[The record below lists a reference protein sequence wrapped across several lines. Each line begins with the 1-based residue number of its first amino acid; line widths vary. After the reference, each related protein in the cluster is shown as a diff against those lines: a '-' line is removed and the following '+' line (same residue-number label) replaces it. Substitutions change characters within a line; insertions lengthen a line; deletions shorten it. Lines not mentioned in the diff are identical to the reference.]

1 MREAGVDVGD
11 LFEIA
16 HVGPYLLTE
25 ALGSGN
31 YGKVRKA
38 VHEVTR
44 QEVAIKAV
52 PAGALSRT
60 LPRNIDIRREMSIQ
74 QALSHEN
81 IIELHEVIVANDFV
95 YLVMEYA
102 AHGDFFRIISKRG
115 RFSEHSAHT
124 YFRQLVSAV
133 AYCHER
139 GVYHRDLKPE
149 NLLLSQNGL
158 LKLTDFGFSAMKD
171 HGPPV
176 LKTNCGS
183 PHYCAPEVWNG
194 TQEGYD
200 GRKSDAFSA
209 GVVLFV
215 MLTGTQPFYD
225 DDEERLLAKVN
236 KCKVSYPEW
245 LGVDVKDLLS
255 KLLVKDP
262 QLRWG
267 LDKVGLHPWFVQGA
281 ESSEEKLS
289 RRIVAQREYKK
300 KQQQSIVKE
309 KQIIAEKPRLYD
321 GSLLL
326 SARALMRVF

>member
-1 MREAGVDVGD
+1 M
-11 LFEIA
+11 
-16 HVGPYLLTE
+16 
-25 ALGSGN
+25 
-31 YGKVRKA
+31 RKA
-38 VHEVTR
+38 IHMKTR

-52 PAGALSRT
+52 PSEALSRT

-81 IIELHEVIVANDFV
+81 IIQLHEVIVANSHV

-102 AHGDFFRIISKRG
+102 CHGDFFRIISKRG
-115 RFSEHSAHT
+115 RLSEHGAHT
-124 YFRQLVSAV
+124 YFRQLVDAV
-133 AYCHER
+133 QYCHAN

-149 NLLLSQNGL
+149 NLLLAQNGK

-200 GRKSDAFSA
+200 GRKSDAFST
-209 GVVLFV
+209 GVVLYV

-225 DDEERLLAKVN
+225 DDEERLLRKVN
-236 KCKVSYPEW
+236 RCKVSYPEW
-245 LGVDVKDLLS
+245 LSVEAKDLLG

-262 QLRWG
+262 QKRWG
-267 LDKVGLHPWFVQGA
+267 LDMVRLHPWFVQGV
-281 ESSEEKLS
+281 ESGKENLA
-289 RRIVAQREYKK
+289 RRLCTQRREYQNKA
-300 KQQQSIVKE
+300 QEQVDD
-309 KQIIAEKPRLYD
+309 ARVYD
-321 GSLLL
+321 GSLFM